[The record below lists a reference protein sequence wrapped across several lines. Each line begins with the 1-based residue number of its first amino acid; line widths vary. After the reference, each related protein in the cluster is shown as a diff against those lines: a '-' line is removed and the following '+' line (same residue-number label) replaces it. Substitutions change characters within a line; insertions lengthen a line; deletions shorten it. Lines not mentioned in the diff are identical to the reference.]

1 MFVVRIDN
9 IAVGTVVDNILGIV
23 VGTLGIVVG
32 IVVGT
37 LGIVVGIA
45 VGNSFDNF
53 DNSVVHFVGNIDGIV
68 DAGTRKVANDV
79 FEVVVGI
86 DAIVDVE

>member
-32 IVVGT
+32 I
-37 LGIVVGIA
+37 A
-45 VGNSFDNF
+45 VGNIFDNF

-86 DAIVDVE
+86 DAIVDVD

>member
-9 IAVGTVVDNILGIV
+9 IAVGTVADNILGIV
-23 VGTLGIVVG
+23 VGI
-32 IVVGT
+32 

-45 VGNSFDNF
+45 VGNIFDNF
-53 DNSVVHFVGNIDGIV
+53 DNSVHFVGNIDGIV

-79 FEVVVGI
+79 SEVVVGI